1 MFETRA
7 SARAPSLSCLT
18 YGGAHYFHLN
28 TYHARGD
35 TYDDDECDNK
45 SGSKREML
53 ECGDVFLDKSE
64 FCKYMLH
71 PFQYT
76 K

>member
-18 YGGAHYFHLN
+18 YGGAHYYHLN

-35 TYDDDECDNK
+35 TYDDDECDYK

-53 ECGDVFLDKSE
+53 ECGDVFLDKS
-64 FCKYMLH
+64 KVDK
-71 PFQYT
+71 T
-76 K
+76 